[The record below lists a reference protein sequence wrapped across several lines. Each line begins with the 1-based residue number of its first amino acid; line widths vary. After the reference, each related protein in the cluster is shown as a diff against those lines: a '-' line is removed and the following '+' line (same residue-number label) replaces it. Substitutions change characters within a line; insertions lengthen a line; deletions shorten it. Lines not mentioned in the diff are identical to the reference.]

1 MRIRIRTAVATL
13 LASFCLGIAA
23 HAQPVLTVSSD
34 IVAPGATA
42 SATITG
48 VPGQHFALLG
58 SSTKSGMSHAGVALA
73 VGADF
78 AILAVGVLDGT
89 GQTILGVTP
98 PFLSTSL
105 DRYYLQAVTSPS
117 AAFATIQVSTSR
129 VIRNADLVG
138 SLVGPPGPAGPQ
150 GPTGLTG
157 PQGMV
162 GPSGPAGPQ
171 GPVGP
176 NGPVG
181 PAGATGPP
189 GPQGATGAT
198 GPIGATGPGGPI
210 GPQGATGAAT
220 LQVFDAADRSFG
232 PFTHAFGQD
241 WITLTLSGNRVLLP
255 VGPNGVLTTA
265 PTIYWSAGC
274 GNGLAYVANQSYL
287 IYFGALFDDGN
298 NTVAVVHPPTGPG
311 IVYDNVNYTAKSSL
325 TTVTPTPV
333 WTCTSESGSISK
345 ARVSNPTL
353 LAVPS
358 GALPTWPLRL
368 Q

>member
-89 GQTILGVTP
+89 GQTVLGVTP

-129 VIRNADLVG
+129 VVRNADLVG
-138 SLVGPPGPAGPQ
+138 SLVGAPGPVGPQGPAGP
-150 GPTGLTG
+150 TG
-157 PQGMV
+157 PQGSV
-162 GPSGPAGPQ
+162 GPSGPAGTQ

-176 NGPVG
+176 QGQQGVGAYVVYDAQDRVVG
-181 PAGATGPP
+181 PLVQAFDLEWVSLNIAGTAVLL
-189 GPQGATGAT
+189 
-198 GPIGATGPGGPI
+198 PI
-210 GPQGATGAAT
+210 GPSGFLNSIEMYWNQPNCSGQRYARDQSSLLRFGAISGETVMYLNPSAVSPISSVLYQSIEVYQEGQPGSWT
-220 LQVFDAADRSFG
+220 CLN
-232 PFTHAFGQD
+232 AFGE
-241 WITLTLSGNRVLLP
+241 IRAARLGAPVL
-255 VGPNGVLTTA
+255 
-265 PTIYWSAGC
+265 
-274 GNGLAYVANQSYL
+274 
-287 IYFGALFDDGN
+287 
-298 NTVAVVHPPTGPG
+298 
-311 IVYDNVNYTAKSSL
+311 
-325 TTVTPTPV
+325 
-333 WTCTSESGSISK
+333 
-345 ARVSNPTL
+345 
-353 LAVPS
+353 VPS
-358 GALPTWPLRL
+358 GPLPQWPLRI